1 MARTKQT
8 LPEGTDSILDT
19 DAADAAAEISAAVR
33 TPRRKPAAA
42 KLSAATTGVK
52 SRARAAVKSIQQEV
66 GKEASDLKKQAT
78 GKARALASQGKDK
91 AVSTLDGATSLID
104 GAAGTID
111 SKLGAQYGD
120 YARKASETVAGIAS
134 ALRSKEV
141 EELLED
147 ARVFVKKSPALAIGA
162 AVAVG
167 FVVSRLIKAGSSDDD
182 TAA

>member
-1 MARTKQT
+1 VQ
-8 LPEGTDSILDT
+8 
-19 DAADAAAEISAAVR
+19 
-33 TPRRKPAAA
+33 
-42 KLSAATTGVK
+42 
-52 SRARAAVKSIQQEV
+52 SRARAAVKTIQEEV

-78 GKARALASQGKDK
+78 GKARTLATQGKDR

-104 GAAGTID
+104 DAAGTID
-111 SKLGAQYGD
+111 AKLGAQYGD

-141 EELLED
+141 EDLLED